1 MQSGKKMTLWEV
13 EQFLNRTSDVPRS
26 LADPWEL
33 KDVSFDPE
41 VLLWNIMRKG
51 GQLGPLF
58 NNIATY
64 YKMNKYWWENW
75 RPTFQRWWMAS
86 DKDYEPLWDR
96 DGYEVIH
103 EDTTDRGYNKNKFH
117 GQEVMDDDTSKKAN
131 TKEVTDDKIEKE
143 WSETTNTESDTDHT
157 WTHQTVMTPTGK
169 KLNTVS
175 GGTDNTTSWGTTV
188 TQNDVSAYDSSTL
201 VTHDKQTVKEGG
213 ESPSAQSANHVN
225 RDYGSTSTESYAENY
240 KITTDDKSTKD
251 NVSFEEEVNRTGSE
265 TTQEDK
271 TVTTTYGETGTDD
284 RTTTN
289 DTTSD
294 TSLGNDKDF
303 DRTYHSFGNWGISIT
318 AQKLLESEFKV
329 RFQTNPYEL
338 MADLFLKEMTDGV
351 WV

>member
-1 MQSGKKMTLWEV
+1 MRSGKKMTLWEV

-117 GQEVMDDDTSKKAN
+117 GSEDLDDTGSKHSTN
-131 TKEVTDDKIEKE
+131 VEITNDKIDKNY
-143 WSETTNTESDTDHT
+143 SEGIHTESDTDHT

-175 GGTDNTTSWGTTV
+175 AGTDNTTSWGTTI
-188 TQNDVSAYDSSTL
+188 TQNKVSAYDETNL
-201 VTHDKQTVKEGG
+201 VLHDEQTVKEGG
-213 ESPSAQSANHVN
+213 TTPAQDSANHVN
-225 RDYGSTSTESYAENY
+225 RSYGSTSTESYADKYN
-240 KITTDDKSTKD
+240 ITTDDKSEED
-251 NVSFEEEVNRTGSE
+251 NVHFDEQVNKNGHELTLENKG
-265 TTQEDK
+265 
-271 TVTTTYGETGTDD
+271 VNTTYDEGTTDK
-284 RTTTN
+284 RLTLN
-289 DTTSD
+289 DSTSD

-303 DRTYHSFGNWGISIT
+303 DRTYHSFGNWGLSQT
-318 AQKLLESEFKV
+318 AQRLLESEFKV